1 MNDDDAFILEKVS
14 IEEKSDIFFVNSAIQ
29 KLYYLRQSIFA
40 KETKFFDKSFID
52 SINEILKSL
61 ILWIFEDEKQHT
73 LEQVL
78 ETDGIYIHDLMFF
91 NFFKI
96 GLPLQNRQRLLKDMK
111 LIDLLTDILYFPF
124 SLGLIKFDED
134 YSEDIRLLFK
144 LCYALIKNTIKEY
157 RPNEIYA
164 SQWLELMMDHTVKSS
179 IINDINAEPTLTEL
193 IDNNRKILES
203 KIKKETIAKFMNILD
218 EKGADERFINL
229 LRALCTCDGEAMM
242 ANQAEIGRHL
252 LQNKEI
258 SDKLIYPIRDNNDTV
273 EVYLAPIKCWT
284 RLTDLKAML
293 SKADNM
299 QLYDY
304 FIGMINLLSDLC
316 LGRNYI
322 AIEQLEKVFTLDI
335 IMKIIANDDL
345 EKKLRCVFCRLLI
358 HLWIDRKPYS
368 ELNVPNYLLIWEEI
382 NEDTSHSVLIA
393 DTNFD
398 QFDDLKKFI
407 MMNMKKIASFGY
419 LKAYDRESNEFTLAL
434 LKILRI
440 LMKFGLSG
448 DIGNLIDL
456 LPDLIILLNGMKDII
471 EQEEESNDSN

>member
-1 MNDDDAFILEKVS
+1 
-14 IEEKSDIFFVNSAIQ
+14 
-29 KLYYLRQSIFA
+29 
-40 KETKFFDKSFID
+40 
-52 SINEILKSL
+52 
-61 ILWIFEDEKQHT
+61 
-73 LEQVL
+73 
-78 ETDGIYIHDLMFF
+78 
-91 NFFKI
+91 
-96 GLPLQNRQRLLKDMK
+96 MK
-111 LIDLLTDILYFPF
+111 LIDLLTDLLYFPF

-242 ANQAEIGRHL
+242 ANQSEIGRYL

-258 SDKLIYPIRDNNDTV
+258 SDKLIYPIRDNNDIV
-273 EVYLAPIKCWT
+273 EVYLPPIKCWT
-284 RLTDLKAML
+284 RLTDLKDML

-322 AIEQLEKVFTLDI
+322 AIEQLEKVFTLNM

-345 EKKLRCVFCRLLI
+345 EKKLRCVFGRLLI

-419 LKAYDRESNEFTLAL
+419 LRAYDRETNEFTLAL

-456 LPDLIILLNGMKDII
+456 LPDLIILLNGMKDVI